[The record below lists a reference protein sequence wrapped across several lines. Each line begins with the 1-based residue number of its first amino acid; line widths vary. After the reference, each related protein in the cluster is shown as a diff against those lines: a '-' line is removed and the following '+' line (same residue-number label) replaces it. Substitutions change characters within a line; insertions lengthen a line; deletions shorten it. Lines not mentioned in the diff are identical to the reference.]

1 MSVQDQYDELIRD
14 RQIIEGATGRI
25 IRGLA
30 YPFGTYS
37 PDTTFAAMKTA
48 SLVYGRTAT
57 STGTFELPSDFR
69 IWNPTT
75 HHNECEPFV
84 KKFKYNVEKAIW
96 RAGGVLYIWGHSYEL
111 DNKDYPVQW
120 EQLEGILAS
129 LADDADGIWFA
140 TNIEIYDYVMALKSL
155 RRSADG
161 KTFYNPT
168 DIDLWISV
176 DDQPLEIP
184 KTSTVTI

>member
-1 MSVQDQYDELIRD
+1 MAR
-14 RQIIEGATGRI
+14 RR
-25 IRGLA
+25 
-30 YPFGTYS
+30 
-37 PDTTFAAMKTA
+37 
-48 SLVYGRTAT
+48 RTLHLG
-57 STGTFELPSDFR
+57 SQL
-69 IWNPTT
+69 
-75 HHNECEPFV
+75 
-84 KKFKYNVEKAIW
+84 
-96 RAGGVLYIWGHSYEL
+96 RARH
-111 DNKDYPVQW
+111 KDYPVQW

-140 TNIEIYDYVMALKSL
+140 TNIEIYDYVMALKAL

-184 KTSTVTI
+184 KTSTVTV